1 VESGAILAARY
12 RLGKLL
18 GGGGMG
24 EVWQGHDLRLDRE
37 VAIKVMRDGVD
48 IDPIARRR
56 FQKEATIAARLQHPG
71 ITVVYDADLHEGRG
85 QRKGKL
91 FIITELLHGENLEQ
105 HLAAHPGPVP
115 VSQVIGFALQ
125 LTDALAWAHEN
136 GVVHRDLKP
145 SNIFIDARNRLKVCD
160 FGIAAHMNAQSRVTQ
175 TGWTVGTPA
184 YMAPEQWEG
193 NPAAPSMDLYALGC
207 ILYLMLTGRLP
218 FDGQSPPVLMRQHF
232 NHRPVPPR
240 DRNPQVPAGLNDLL
254 LGLLAKD
261 PHDRPGNAR
270 AVHATLTEIRDAAK
284 HAPAPVVP
292 ATPPGA
298 PTAASGPRDAWIPVP
313 PAAYAGSPAP
323 TAPPR
328 VRRAALVACASS
340 GQDSFDVMAVD
351 RAGRVQGRM
360 DFADGGGG
368 NWGSG
373 RWVTWFAASE
383 LPGPI
388 TALAEGLS
396 QDGHWAI
403 AAVAD
408 GVPYLKLNAQEPY
421 RLCDPAS
428 SVVSLPVLDVAVLYG
443 SGQPEVFALDRA
455 GDIWH
460 LSWPAG
466 GWTLWDDSL
475 APAAATA
482 IAMASL
488 DYQAL
493 AAMAGTRLLIK
504 TRTPHGSWSRWGGK
518 NLGRRLLDTACSVS
532 ERHFAVFALDEAGS
546 VWQGVY
552 PLGPPA
558 SSAAGTLLGAWGTV
572 APPPGG
578 VTGIAATV
586 LDAQRGAADRG
597 GLLVAMTSDGAVH
610 SARYTLGAG
619 SESRWS
625 GWRRMPALD

>member
-1 VESGAILAARY
+1 VESGTILAARY
-12 RLGKLL
+12 RLDKLL

-37 VAIKVMRDGVD
+37 VAIKVMRDGAD
-48 IDPIARRR
+48 LEPIARRR

-71 ITVVYDADLHEGRG
+71 ITVVYDADQHAGRD
-85 QRKGKL
+85 RHRGKL
-91 FIITELLHGENLEQ
+91 FIITELLRGENLEQ
-105 HLAAHPGPVP
+105 HLMAHRGPLP
-115 VSQVIGFALQ
+115 ASQATGFALQ

-145 SNIFIDARNRLKVCD
+145 SNLFIDAHARLKVCD
-160 FGIAAHMNAQSRVTQ
+160 FGIAAHMNAQSRVTLA
-175 TGWTVGTPA
+175 GWTVGTPA

-240 DRNPQVPAGLNDLL
+240 DRNPQVPADLNDLVL
-254 LGLLAKD
+254 RLLAKD
-261 PHDRPGNAR
+261 PEDRPVSAR
-270 AVHATLTEIRDAAK
+270 AVLATLTEIRDAAAQPAAPFAPPGVPPMSPS
-284 HAPAPVVP
+284 APA
-292 ATPPGA
+292 G
-298 PTAASGPRDAWIPVP
+298 
-313 PAAYAGSPAP
+313 
-323 TAPPR
+323 
-328 VRRAALVACASS
+328 RRAALVACASS
-340 GQDSFDVMAVD
+340 GQESFDVIAVD

-373 RWVTWFAASE
+373 QWVTWFAVSE
-383 LPGPI
+383 LPGRI

-428 SVVSLPVLDVAVLYG
+428 PVVSLPVLDVAVLYG
-443 SGQPEVFALDRA
+443 SGQPEVYALDRA
-455 GDIWH
+455 ANVWH

-475 APAAATA
+475 APAAASAGRDAATA
-482 IAMASL
+482 IVMASRE
-488 DYQAL
+488 YQAF
-493 AAMAGTRLLIK
+493 AAVAGTRLLIK
-504 TRTPHGSWSRWGGK
+504 TRAPYGSWSRWGGK
-518 NLGRRLLDTACSVS
+518 DLGRRLLDAACSVS
-532 ERHFAVFALDEAGS
+532 ERHFALFALDEAGTI
-546 VWQGVY
+546 WQGVY
-552 PLGPPA
+552 PLGPPG
-558 SSAAGTLLGAWGTV
+558 SSPDGTLLGSWGAV
-572 APPPGG
+572 APPAGG
-578 VTGIAATV
+578 VTGIAATA
-586 LDAQRGAADRG
+586 LDAQRGGADRG
-597 GLLVAMTSDGAVH
+597 GLLVAMTSDGAIH

-619 SESRWS
+619 REPRWS
-625 GWRRMPALD
+625 GWRQMPALD